1 MDKQCLFGVPAPS
14 RFEAPSAW
22 LPRVALSQAESPS
35 RIARLLGIG
44 DEGDVDL
51 LFSHVDSASLAA
63 LCGISDELL
72 EETSQMLW
80 NADELRLCNP
90 ILLTEEGQP
99 RYRFCADCLKESS
112 APYFPVFW
120 RVDAYRVC
128 GIHKC
133 LLEDVCP
140 HCGAAV
146 CPMQD
151 WRKAGKDSQ
160 GVLMPSQCLACSQW
174 LWKVTPIKLTSI
186 RRSRIS
192 FENKMRLLHGELLI
206 NALVTNSWEGPAWIT
221 PEQLDGLDFF
231 QRIELFEQG
240 GGFVSGSFLSSSFFR
255 RRKWVRDSQEIEP
268 QAAKVAGLRRKIE
281 RKRFLALNPIRC
293 FF

>member
-1 MDKQCLFGVPAPS
+1 MSKQCLFGVPAPS
-14 RFEAPSAW
+14 RLEAPSAW
-22 LPRVALSQAESPS
+22 LPRVALSQSESPS
-35 RIARLLGIG
+35 RISRLLGI
-44 DEGDVDL
+44 DVDRDVDL
-51 LFSHVDSASLAA
+51 SFSHVDSASIAA
-63 LCGISDELL
+63 LCGVSDELL

-90 ILLTEEGQP
+90 VLLTEEGLP
-99 RYRFCADCLKESS
+99 RYRFCADCLKENP
-112 APYFPVFW
+112 APYLPVFW

-151 WRKAGKDSQ
+151 WRKSGKDGQ
-160 GVLMPSQCLACSQW
+160 GVLMPSQCLVCSQL
-174 LWKVTPIKLTSI
+174 LWKVTSIKLTSI
-186 RRSRIS
+186 RRSCIS

-206 NALVTNSWEGPAWIT
+206 NALVTGSWEAPAWMM

-231 QRIELFEQG
+231 QRIELFEKN
-240 GGFVSGSFLSSSFFR
+240 GGFASGSFLSSSFYR
-255 RRKWVRDSQEIEP
+255 RRKWVQQSQEIEP
-268 QAAKVAGLRRKIE
+268 QAAKVARLRRNIE